1 HDRATMVASPAFDA
15 SVWEIWP
22 YLTAGAS
29 LHIPDEA
36 TRADPAQLAQW
47 IAATRITLCFLP
59 TPMAESVLEV
69 SWPADLALRALLTGG
84 DKLRR
89 YPPTVLP
96 FPLYNHYGPTENTV
110 VTTWTEVNAANNQAV
125 PPIGRPIA
133 NTSVY
138 VLDRRLNPVPVG
150 LPGELCISGDGLA
163 CGYLN
168 RPDLT
173 GEKFVPSPFD
183 PGARLYKTGD
193 LVRHRTD
200 GKLEFLGRL
209 DNQAKLR
216 GFRIELGEIEAALNQ
231 HPAVQDSVVVSRE
244 DRLVAYVVPSQ
255 KSPTSKYANEP
266 LAAVPAAT
274 LASELRGFLKEK
286 LPEYMIP
293 SAFVPLESFPL
304 NANGKVDR
312 QALPAP
318 EVLGTKMGA
327 SWIAP
332 RTE

>member
-1 HDRATMVASPAFDA
+1 
-15 SVWEIWP
+15 
-22 YLTAGAS
+22 
-29 LHIPDEA
+29 
-36 TRADPAQLAQW
+36 
-47 IAATRITLCFLP
+47 
-59 TPMAESVLEV
+59 
-69 SWPADLALRALLTGG
+69 
-84 DKLRR
+84 
-89 YPPTVLP
+89 
-96 FPLYNHYGPTENTV
+96 
-110 VTTWTEVNAANNQAV
+110 
-125 PPIGRPIA
+125 PIGRPIA

-332 RTE
+332 RTEAERVIAAIWHDLLGLELVGANDNFFDLGGHSLLMVRLQVRLSEAFETEVSMMDLFRCPTISALAGLLSPEYVASAPMGYGGNAESGKAEGGDYARKADDP